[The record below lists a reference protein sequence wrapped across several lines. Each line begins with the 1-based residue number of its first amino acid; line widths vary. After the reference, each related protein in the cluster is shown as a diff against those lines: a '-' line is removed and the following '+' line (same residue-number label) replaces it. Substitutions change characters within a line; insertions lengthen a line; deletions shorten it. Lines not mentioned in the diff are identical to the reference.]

1 LIDDA
6 LGLYV
11 VSDGMGGHAAGH
23 VASRLCVNTIS
34 RYVWQHRAP
43 DAANDGGHVR
53 HRAGL
58 MRRAVRAAS
67 TEILRVA
74 SRAPTLAGMGA
85 TATAVHTV
93 GDKAIVAHAGDS
105 RLYLMRGG
113 RLRQLTRD
121 HTIAS
126 EMAEQGVL
134 EKHEVA
140 DHPFS
145 SILTRAVGRRSY
157 VDAEVVALQL
167 ADGDRLLLCTDGIT
181 RYIDD
186 PQWLVENLEQGDVD
200 DVLQRLV
207 DHVRDNGGAD
217 DATAV
222 IMSVAA

>member
-1 LIDDA
+1 
-6 LGLYV
+6 
-11 VSDGMGGHAAGH
+11 
-23 VASRLCVNTIS
+23 
-34 RYVWQHRAP
+34 
-43 DAANDGGHVR
+43 
-53 HRAGL
+53 
-58 MRRAVRAAS
+58 
-67 TEILRVA
+67 
-74 SRAPTLAGMGA
+74 MGA